1 MYSQNTDVLGKYA
14 IMEAWWCIVSGDR
27 EQDKTSCAGKS
38 KELHSQLHR
47 YEGMQLLTCGSDKFG
62 PEAFEIHTYDTKN
75 RAARG
80 RRGDN

>member
-1 MYSQNTDVLGKYA
+1 MPLWRHGGVLSVEIESK
-14 IMEAWWCIVSGDR
+14 I
-27 EQDKTSCAGKS
+27 KTSCAGKS